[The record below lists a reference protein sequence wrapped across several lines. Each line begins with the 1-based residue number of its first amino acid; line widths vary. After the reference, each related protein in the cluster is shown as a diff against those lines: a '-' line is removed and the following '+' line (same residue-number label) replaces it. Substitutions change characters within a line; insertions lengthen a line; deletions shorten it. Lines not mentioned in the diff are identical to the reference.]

1 MQSSLESLSNE
12 LAKLVEEFQSDVV
25 AVHARSHYPSSG
37 VHWRP
42 GIIVTADHTVRREED
57 IRVTLPTGKTVNA
70 TLAGRD
76 SGTDIALLKAEGL
89 GSPATQRGDPASAVG
104 DGADIQHCRDLHVH
118 HHQQTRVHRD
128 CSWHQPWILPAANA
142 SMSITALAKPSRAS
156 CGRL

>member
-89 GSPATQRGDPASAVG
+89 GSPATQRGDGSPAPPCGIGEDVARRPPG
-104 DGADIQHCRDLHVH
+104 PLH
-118 HHQQTRVHRD
+118 
-128 CSWHQPWILPAANA
+128 SP
-142 SMSITALAKPSRAS
+142 
-156 CGRL
+156 